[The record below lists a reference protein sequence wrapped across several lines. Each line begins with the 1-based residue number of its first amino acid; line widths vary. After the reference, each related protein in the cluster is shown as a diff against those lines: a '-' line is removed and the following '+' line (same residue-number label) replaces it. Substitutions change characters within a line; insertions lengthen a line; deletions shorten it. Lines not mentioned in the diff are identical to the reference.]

1 MHREERKSR
10 PSFSGPQLRDT
21 KSALLFL
28 TASEAPAKKAL
39 LLWNVLGQQY
49 SSFLEKHQLSGRP
62 RRTAGNWEEGEGGK
76 PSLKA

>member
-1 MHREERKSR
+1 MHHEEFKTR

-21 KSALLFL
+21 KSVLLFL

-49 SSFLEKHQLSGRP
+49 CSFLEKHQLSGRA
-62 RRTAGNWEEGEGGK
+62 RRREEGEIRKRGRVGNK
-76 PSLKA
+76 V

>member
-1 MHREERKSR
+1 MHHEECRIR

-21 KSALLFL
+21 KSVPLFL

-49 SSFLEKHQLSGRP
+49 SSFLEKHQLSGRA
-62 RRTAGNWEEGEGGK
+62 RRGEEGKIGK
-76 PSLKA
+76 RGRVGNKV

>member
-62 RRTAGNWEEGEGGK
+62 RRGEQGEIGKRGRVGNK
-76 PSLKA
+76 V